1 MKAIGMVEYKTVSS
15 GIKAADL
22 IVKTAEVELLEAQ
35 TVCPGKFI
43 ILFTGD
49 LSAIRVSVDAA
60 VKTYPESLID
70 SFVLGN
76 PHESLYRALHCTAEV
91 DTIQA
96 LGVIETFTG
105 ASAIVAA
112 DHAAKTAEVTVF
124 EVRLCRGR
132 GGGVLRGTPQRRGYD
147 AGLRGNPESVEGF
160 CEDVDLMFL

>member
-70 SFVLGN
+70 SFVSG
-76 PHESLYRALHCTAEV
+76 
-91 DTIQA
+91 
-96 LGVIETFTG
+96 
-105 ASAIVAA
+105 
-112 DHAAKTAEVTVF
+112 
-124 EVRLCRGR
+124 
-132 GGGVLRGTPQRRGYD
+132 
-147 AGLRGNPESVEGF
+147 
-160 CEDVDLMFL
+160 

>member
-49 LSAIRVSVDAA
+49 LSAVRVSVDAA
-60 VKTYPESLID
+60 LKTYPESLID

-76 PHESLYRALHCTAEV
+76 PHESLYQHCTAQQKSM
-91 DTIQA
+91 I
-96 LGVIETFTG
+96 F
-105 ASAIVAA
+105 
-112 DHAAKTAEVTVF
+112 
-124 EVRLCRGR
+124 
-132 GGGVLRGTPQRRGYD
+132 RRW
-147 AGLRGNPESVEGF
+147 A
-160 CEDVDLMFL
+160 